1 MKAWMILMLVIC
13 VSMIVGQS
21 EATKGRKYLSSRVIN
36 PCLRPNPPAGCHP
49 HGSHHKPRV
58 PVHKY
63 RRGCTIINRC
73 KRAT

>member
-21 EATKGRKYLSSRVIN
+21 EATKG
-36 PCLRPNPPAGCHP
+36 PGCHP